1 MNVWR
6 RAAGR
11 SSMQALSDYLF
22 QDGDMMRQT
31 LSIRQEFEALAIDYW
46 HEVDSNWGE
55 NAHEF
60 YTEDAT
66 FTTSMKTRRG
76 QMQIQEFYR
85 SRRQRGAR
93 VSLHIVQNF
102 RAEAISDNR
111 ARCNYIM
118 SLYAAD
124 GEPVLPS
131 RPPIMIAAVTEIL
144 VRQPDQ
150 SWRYSERTLTALF
163 RDETP
168 TTG

>member
-1 MNVWR
+1 M
-6 RAAGR
+6 
-11 SSMQALSDYLF
+11 
-22 QDGDMMRQT
+22 
-31 LSIRQEFEALAIDYW
+31 AIDYW
-46 HEVDSNWGE
+46 HEVDTNWGE
-55 NAHEF
+55 RAHEF

-66 FTTSMKTRRG
+66 FTTSMKTRQG
-76 QMQIQEFYR
+76 QDQIKEFYR
-85 SRRQRGAR
+85 SRKQRGAR

-102 RAEAISDNR
+102 RAEATDDL

-131 RPPIMIAAVTEIL
+131 RPPIMIAAVTETL

-150 SWRYSERTLTALF
+150 SWRYSDRTLTALF
-163 RDETP
+163 RDDTP